1 MKHSTRSVSNRRF
14 DKIREEILSS
24 PASLSDGFQSHVA
37 AEARKSRQAV
47 SLCLNGKSKS
57 ACVEDWICKL
67 WPGWKKSKL
76 AAVALP
82 PSFKAVKHAVA

>member
-1 MKHSTRSVSNRRF
+1 
-14 DKIREEILSS
+14 
-24 PASLSDGFQSHVA
+24 
-37 AEARKSRQAV
+37 
-47 SLCLNGKSKS
+47 LCLNGKSKS